1 MLGPGSWCSVLHAG
15 LEVFWSWH
23 RCILT
28 ILSHLCFFIMQLN
41 GKQRHGSMG
50 GKAGTPHPSWI
61 SCWDQYSWGLPA
73 FIPRSVIYW
82 VNAQGSCFCC
92 HGAGTGRRQT
102 GFGRDRRGQQCL
114 PSHPAPGEGTAAPA
128 KVRPGSSSA
137 VCAPRA
143 RRLHRH
149 RAVTRAACKANLAAG
164 GFFSLFFVKCGGKKK
179 RSCPSL
185 HSPFQVNSF

>member
-1 MLGPGSWCSVLHAG
+1 MPRGAAFAAMGQGQGGDKRGLAG
-15 LEVFWSWH
+15 
-23 RCILT
+23 I
-28 ILSHLCFFIMQLN
+28 
-41 GKQRHGSMG
+41 G
-50 GKAGTPHPSWI
+50 GDSSA
-61 SCWDQYSWGLPA
+61 
-73 FIPRSVIYW
+73 
-82 VNAQGSCFCC
+82 
-92 HGAGTGRRQT
+92 
-102 GFGRDRRGQQCL
+102 CL
-114 PSHPAPGEGTAAPA
+114 SHPAPGEGPAAPA

-164 GFFSLFFVKCGGKKK
+164 GFFSLFFVKCGVKKK